1 MPMEHKLIVTNN
13 NNNNNN
19 NNKTLYFMAAIK
31 NHSIKTRKR
40 KKVLQI

>member
-1 MPMEHKLIVTNN
+1 MPMEHKLIVT

>member
-1 MPMEHKLIVTNN
+1 MPMEHKLIVT
-13 NNNNNN
+13 NNNN